1 MSNCSSRGGGT
12 REREII
18 SQVNRNAFKHK
29 QMKYLRS
36 QIMAEMDVEISIIP
50 LCILMGNICQACM
63 VGEDRG
69 FQGIAFFHLQDLK
82 DFIPPWFWQPAFPSC
97 SGAQS
102 LAGAYKWGVGARKA
116 CVHCLMGHLQRSP
129 QEQFSMEIS
138 FAEAERF
145 ISLHT
150 KALLRPE
157 TAERSYHPG
166 DLYFRPISDTQL
178 MTNGQTWFLPCTSVS
193 PALKWQCHFLIS
205 LTRQFEK
212 GGREGCQL

>member
-97 SGAQS
+97 WS
-102 LAGAYKWGVGARKA
+102 LWCPKPGRSIQMGCGCKESLRPLSDGTSPVQPTRAILNGNQFCRSRKI
-116 CVHCLMGHLQRSP
+116 HLTTHKG
-129 QEQFSMEIS
+129 F
-138 FAEAERF
+138 
-145 ISLHT
+145 T
-150 KALLRPE
+150 KA
-157 TAERSYHPG
+157 
-166 DLYFRPISDTQL
+166 
-178 MTNGQTWFLPCTSVS
+178 
-193 PALKWQCHFLIS
+193 
-205 LTRQFEK
+205 
-212 GGREGCQL
+212 